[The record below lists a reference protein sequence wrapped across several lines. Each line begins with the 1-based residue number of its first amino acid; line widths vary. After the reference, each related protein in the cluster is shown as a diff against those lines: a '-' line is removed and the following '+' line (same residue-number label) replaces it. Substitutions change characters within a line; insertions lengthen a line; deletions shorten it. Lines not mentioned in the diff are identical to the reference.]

1 MLVPSQRRIPNL
13 STPGDRRGQTPLRDA
28 RQAHEGGQ
36 SPPRRWLARLVRERS
51 IVLAAIAV
59 AALVFGGALHLAGYP
74 TAGTAIWGAAVAVLS
89 AELLVEVV
97 WTVAVKHHM
106 GVDMVA
112 LVAMIGAL
120 VLDQEL
126 AGLIV
131 GLMYSGGATL
141 EELASARARRDLTA
155 LVERAPKVARVRLGD
170 DYRIVAVDEV
180 AVGDIVSVRAGE
192 VVPVDGTLASDE
204 AVLDTSTLTGEPLP
218 VTVSQGMK
226 VLSGTAN
233 AGPPMEVR
241 TERPASES
249 AYAALV
255 RLVDR
260 AQGQRAPFVRMADRY
275 AGIFLPVT
283 LAVALGA
290 WLAEWRSGASSG
302 GRRRRDTLSFD
313 TGGTDCVHLGTVPRS
328 AVGSDRQGL
337 GSNRNTWACAH
348 GAVRQD
354 RDLDRRVAGAKGG
367 DPAGRGQPGGAPSTG
382 RIGGSA
388 LGARPRRDAGA
399 VEIVRRL
406 RAEGV
411 SLLGIVSGD
420 RRSVAER
427 IGRELG
433 IDRVYAELTP
443 RDKLEVVRS
452 IRARPEL
459 RPVIMVGTA

>member
-1 MLVPSQRRIPNL
+1 
-13 STPGDRRGQTPLRDA
+13 
-28 RQAHEGGQ
+28 
-36 SPPRRWLARLVRERS
+36 
-51 IVLAAIAV
+51 
-59 AALVFGGALHLAGYP
+59 
-74 TAGTAIWGAAVAVLS
+74 
-89 AELLVEVV
+89 
-97 WTVAVKHHM
+97 M

-180 AVGDIVSVRAGE
+180 AVGDIVSVRDGE

-260 AQGQRAPFVRMADRY
+260 AQGQRAPFVRMATAMR
-275 AGIFLPVT
+275 GSSSRSR
-283 LAVALGA
+283 
-290 WLAEWRSGASSG
+290 WRS
-302 GRRRRDTLSFD
+302 R
-313 TGGTDCVHLGTVPRS
+313 
-328 AVGSDRQGL
+328 
-337 GSNRNTWACAH
+337 
-348 GAVRQD
+348 
-354 RDLDRRVAGAKGG
+354 
-367 DPAGRGQPGGAPSTG
+367 
-382 RIGGSA
+382 
-388 LGARPRRDAGA
+388 
-399 VEIVRRL
+399 
-406 RAEGV
+406 
-411 SLLGIVSGD
+411 
-420 RRSVAER
+420 
-427 IGRELG
+427 
-433 IDRVYAELTP
+433 
-443 RDKLEVVRS
+443 
-452 IRARPEL
+452 
-459 RPVIMVGTA
+459 

>member
-1 MLVPSQRRIPNL
+1 MLVPSQRRIPNP

-97 WTVAVKHHM
+97 WTVTVKHHM

-290 WLAEWRSGASSG
+290 WLADGDPVRALAVVVVATPCPLILAAPIAFISGLSRAARSGVIVKGSG
-302 GRRRRDTLSFD
+302 AIETLGHARTVLFD
-313 TGGTDCVHLGTVPRS
+313 KTGTLT
-328 AVGSDRQGL
+328 VGS
-337 GSNRNTWACAH
+337 
-348 GAVRQD
+348 
-354 RDLDRRVAGAKGG
+354 
-367 DPAGRGQPGGAPSTG
+367 
-382 RIGGSA
+382 
-388 LGARPRRDAGA
+388 
-399 VEIVRRL
+399 
-406 RAEGV
+406 
-411 SLLGIVSGD
+411 
-420 RRSVAER
+420 
-427 IGRELG
+427 
-433 IDRVYAELTP
+433 
-443 RDKLEVVRS
+443 
-452 IRARPEL
+452 PEL
-459 RPVIMVGTA
+459 REVIPQEGVTLSVNVR

>member
-1 MLVPSQRRIPNL
+1 MSVPSQRRIPNL

-97 WTVAVKHHM
+97 WTVAVKHHI

-131 GLMYSGGATL
+131 GLMMYSGGATL

-283 LAVALGA
+283 LAVAFGA
-290 WLAEWRSGASSG
+290 WLAS
-302 GRRRRDTLSFD
+302 
-313 TGGTDCVHLGTVPRS
+313 
-328 AVGSDRQGL
+328 
-337 GSNRNTWACAH
+337 
-348 GAVRQD
+348 
-354 RDLDRRVAGAKGG
+354 G
-367 DPAGRGQPGGAPSTG
+367 DPVRALAVVVVATPCPLILAAPIAFISG
-382 RIGGSA
+382 LSRA
-388 LGARPRRDAGA
+388 ARS
-399 VEIVRRL
+399 E
-406 RAEGV
+406 
-411 SLLGIVSGD
+411 
-420 RRSVAER
+420 
-427 IGRELG
+427 
-433 IDRVYAELTP
+433 
-443 RDKLEVVRS
+443 
-452 IRARPEL
+452 
-459 RPVIMVGTA
+459 

>member
-1 MLVPSQRRIPNL
+1 MSVRSQPLIPDL
-13 STPGDRRGQTPLRDA
+13 STPGNRRGQTPLKDA
-28 RQAHEGGQ
+28 RRAHEGGQ
-36 SPPRRWLARLVRERS
+36 SPPRRWLARLLRDRS
-51 IVLAAIAV
+51 IVLAALAA
-59 AALVFGGALHLAGYP
+59 AALVLGGALHLAGYP

-106 GVDMVA
+106 GVDVVA

-120 VLDQEL
+120 LLGQEL

-155 LVERAPKVARVRLGD
+155 LVQRAPKVARVRVGD

-218 VTVSQGMK
+218 VSVSQGMK

-260 AQGQRAPFVRMADRY
+260 A
-275 AGIFLPVT
+275 
-283 LAVALGA
+283 
-290 WLAEWRSGASSG
+290 
-302 GRRRRDTLSFD
+302 
-313 TGGTDCVHLGTVPRS
+313 
-328 AVGSDRQGL
+328 
-337 GSNRNTWACAH
+337 
-348 GAVRQD
+348 
-354 RDLDRRVAGAKGG
+354 
-367 DPAGRGQPGGAPSTG
+367 
-382 RIGGSA
+382 
-388 LGARPRRDAGA
+388 
-399 VEIVRRL
+399 
-406 RAEGV
+406 
-411 SLLGIVSGD
+411 
-420 RRSVAER
+420 
-427 IGRELG
+427 
-433 IDRVYAELTP
+433 
-443 RDKLEVVRS
+443 
-452 IRARPEL
+452 
-459 RPVIMVGTA
+459 